1 MRHSNEQSLKEVI
14 QDLLNAYRISGKL
27 KEVKLINSWEK
38 VMGKTI
44 SNRTTEL
51 FIRDKTL
58 YARIQSSPLKQE
70 LHYNRTKVIKMMN
83 DEVGEEVIN
92 NFVIL

>member
-14 QDLLNAYRISGKL
+14 QDLLNAYRIRGKL

-44 SNRTTEL
+44 ANRTTEI
-51 FIRDKTL
+51 FVRDRIL
-58 YARIQSSPLKQE
+58 YVRILSSPLKQE

-83 DEVGEEVIN
+83 DEAGEEVIVSL
-92 NFVIL
+92 VIL